1 MKKTMFL
8 FVIGA
13 IFICAG
19 TDNVIAQKAEGQVVI
34 SAGVGYWMYS
44 TSQQGR
50 IAPLVGLGLIQ
61 DNNTYSQPV
70 LNGMIDYGVADF
82 FSMGIAVSHQK
93 MEVEWENHQYY
104 ADTIWKVEDVTEEF
118 TRLNIGIRPLVH
130 FIKHDN
136 IDMYTG
142 LRMSYSL
149 WTYDHDSEDPNWDDR
164 NLERTRM
171 NIQLLIG
178 LRAYFSDVIGMH
190 MEIGMGAPCVAA
202 MGLSF
207 KLGNSAKKQSPSM

>member
-1 MKKTMFL
+1 MKKVMFL
-8 FVIGA
+8 FVISVL
-13 IFICAG
+13 FICAS

-34 SAGVGYWMYS
+34 SAGVGYWMHS
-44 TSQQGR
+44 TSTPR
-50 IAPLVGLGLIQ
+50 LGLFQEKYI
-61 DNNTYSQPV
+61 YSEPV
-70 LNGMIDYGVADF
+70 LNGMIDYGIADF
-82 FSMGIAVSHQK
+82 FSMGVAVSHQK
-93 MEVEWENHQYY
+93 MSIEWENRHYY
-104 ADTIWKVEDVTEEF
+104 VDTIWKMEDVTEEL
-118 TRLNIGIRPLVH
+118 TRLNIGIRPLIH

-136 IDMYTG
+136 IGMYAG

-149 WTYDHDSEDPNWDDR
+149 WTYDHDSTDPEWNDD

-171 NIQLLIG
+171 NIQLLFG

-190 MEIGMGAPCVAA
+190 MEIGMGGAPYVAA